1 MSDRWPDPPP
11 LFDLD
16 DLDPEPSA
24 SAAPAGAPAPAV
36 APASAPVADS
46 LPAAESPM
54 ALAERRSRLIE
65 RVAVFDLETTGVDVT
80 EDRIVTAYV
89 GLLDASG
96 EVIHSESWLADP
108 GVEIP
113 EAASAIHGITTA
125 QARAKGR
132 PAAEVVA
139 EIVHALRTVLAGG
152 IPVVAYNAA
161 FDLSML
167 KNEAQRHG
175 VEPIVDP
182 HPVID
187 PLVIDKTVDRYR
199 KGKRTLDLVAAHY
212 AVALES
218 AHEASADAI
227 AAGRVALAIAE
238 RYAET
243 LPPTL
248 EELHTQ
254 QISWARAQAESLTE
268 YFIRIGRLEPTE
280 ALDGSWPIR

>member
-24 SAAPAGAPAPAV
+24 SAAATGAPAPAV

-125 QARAKGR
+125 QARAEGR

-152 IPVVAYNAA
+152 IPLVAYNAA

-248 EELHTQ
+248 EELHAQ